1 MVIMTPSTLPVT
13 RGFTLIEAVIALV
26 ILAAAAAGVLLI
38 FAGPMAASA
47 DPQIRA
53 QARAI
58 ASAYLDEVQL
68 RNYGDVSNC
77 VGGSRDAYETIW
89 CYDGLDDQPPR
100 NQFDN
105 PINDLDAYRARVN
118 VDEES
123 SGVAS
128 IVVRVTHDSGRVD
141 YELESRRADY

>member
-1 MVIMTPSTLPVT
+1 MTSSTPSAA

-68 RNYGDVSNC
+68 RDYGDGSTC
-77 VGGSRDAYETIW
+77 VGGARDEYETIW
-89 CYDGLDDQPPR
+89 CYDDTDEQPPR

-105 PINDLDAYRARVN
+105 ALNDLAAYRARVTVN
-118 VDEES
+118 EES